1 MIGIYSYHTDA
12 LIPEITK
19 DISNKYKISE
29 TFATNYL
36 EMAGLTIYSTQDS
49 KIQKQTE
56 AECEKSKYSLP
67 SKSGGNS
74 SQAAMIIIDHKT
86 GYVVGC
92 TGGLGKKTTARSL
105 NRATQSIRQTGSAI
119 KPIAVL
125 APAINKKIIT
135 ASSVFDDTPRDFG
148 NGYQP
153 TDYSN
158 SLGKITVRRAVESS
172 QNVPFVEIMQKLKPS
187 NSIRYLEKM
196 GITTLTKKDNGLPLS
211 LRRFTTRNQHFG
223 NGRSI

>member
-36 EMAGLTIYSTQDS
+36 EMAGLTIYSTQD
-49 KIQKQTE
+49 
-56 AECEKSKYSLP
+56 
-67 SKSGGNS
+67 
-74 SQAAMIIIDHKT
+74 
-86 GYVVGC
+86 VVGC

-153 TDYSN
+153 TDYSK